1 MGQGPLS
8 SQGIAKPNLQY
19 YDRHCPEKTKLRRLL
34 QALGRQGL
42 DSQSEGAE
50 ASMGSLL
57 IILLQ
62 GLPAQPGRV
71 RVSAAAGASPST

>member
-57 IILLQ
+57 IPLQ